1 MPASRRFA
9 LFLCLTLAAVPARAQ
24 TSDSEAEALKASL
37 LEVLSLASFGTLTV
51 QPAAASVARN
61 GSEYQVRLP
70 LSGLSAP
77 PDAAITAVARPLP
90 HGRFDIASMTFP
102 SSGTLET
109 ILTNG
114 TPSRIAF
121 AIGRQATSLQLNP
134 APAAESSYT
143 AQFGDVRLET
153 FQADQQVDQTIDRF
167 ATDVTV
173 AAAPNGRVTFS
184 AQSQGTGFHLVGHGA
199 NGVASD
205 TSTRAMAGHLSV
217 DGLDRVQATRLL
229 AAARALI
236 AGAPAQAA
244 GPPAPPAP
252 PGPHAPAS
260 ATSPAQRQQLRAA
273 VDAAAGLLSRI
284 ELDETMQDIR
294 FRVTTGTGAA
304 AATLDSLRVSI
315 AGHAV
320 QDRLNGKF
328 GISADGIAAPT
339 VAAETAAL
347 MPHHVDFRTFLAG
360 VRIGPLLALL
370 RAATDAQSDPDL
382 LQAQAIALLS
392 EPGAQIGI
400 EALSFDAGPL
410 AVTGSAHLRPHGRG
424 QLGGEIHIAARGVD
438 ALLAQMQGQPKLQQ
452 ALPMIFLARG
462 MGRAQGDSLVWDIT
476 LGDGPPTVNGITLG
490 QPTGRTR

>member
-9 LFLCLTLAAVPARAQ
+9 LFLCLTLAALPARAQ
-24 TSDSEAEALKASL
+24 TSGSEAEALKASL
-37 LEVLSLASFGTLTV
+37 LQVLSLASFGTLTV
-51 QPAAASVARN
+51 QPAAALVTRN

-167 ATDVTV
+167 ATDGTV

-244 GPPAPPAP
+244 RPPAA
-252 PGPHAPAS
+252 PGPHAPAF
-260 ATSPAQRQQLRAA
+260 AASPAQRQQLRAA
-273 VDAAAGLLSRI
+273 VDAAAGLLNRI

-294 FRVTTGTGAA
+294 FRVATGTGAA
-304 AATLDSLRVSI
+304 AATVDNLRVSI
-315 AGHAV
+315 AGNAV

-339 VAAETAAL
+339 VAAETAGL
-347 MPHHVDFRTFLAG
+347 MPHHVDLRTFLAG

-370 RAATDAQSDPDL
+370 RAATDAQSDPAL

-410 AVTGSAHLRPHGRG
+410 AVTGSAHLRPHGKG

-452 ALPMIFLARG
+452 ALPMIFLAKG

-476 LGDGPPTVNGITLG
+476 FGDGPPTVNGITLG